1 MVDWSRGKYELTA
14 AQLAPIANQVIDAVE
29 PVNGERL
36 LDIACGTG
44 NAALEAARRGAHAVG
59 LDGAPRLLAVART
72 LAGQEGLDVD
82 WIEADMT
89 ELPFPED
96 SFEVVTSVFGTIFGD
111 PEKVAAEID
120 RVLVRSGRI
129 AITSWEPTGVIER
142 VERLIASHAAEI
154 GSQDPDVTGG
164 SPAGTGDSQPF
175 DWSRADHLKELFA
188 VHGIVVHSETHR
200 ITFRNTSPEGQ
211 AREWFDHQPMFLGVR
226 DLLGEERCAALRAE
240 TVAVLHEENE
250 DPGAMAFTSSY
261 LITQGSPV

>member
-14 AQLAPIANQVIDAVE
+14 AQLAPIANQVIDGVE

-44 NAALEAARRGAHAVG
+44 NAALEATRRGASVVG

-72 LAGQEGLDVD
+72 LAEQEGLDTD

-96 SFEVVTSVFGTIFGD
+96 SFDVVTSVFGTIFGD

-129 AITSWEPTGVIER
+129 AITSWEPTGVMER
-142 VERLIASHAAEI
+142 VGRLIAAHVAEAS
-154 GSQDPDVTGG
+154 GQDPDPGGG
-164 SPAGTGDSQPF
+164 SPTGEEGSDPF
-175 DWSRADHLKELFA
+175 NWGRADHLRELFA
-188 VHGIVVHSETHR
+188 VHGIVVHSEAHR
-200 ITFRNTSPEGQ
+200 ITFRSASPEGQ

-226 DLLGEERCAALRAE
+226 DLLGEERYDALRAE
-240 TVAVLHEENE
+240 TVAVLHGENE
-250 DPGAMAFTSSY
+250 DSGAMAFTSSY